1 MMSASKNDIIEEV
14 KKYGGYFMAY
24 KVNFKD
30 VETVGLETSPVADS
44 LAGLRANEAR
54 YFWNKYKFEYLTYPA
69 HEKADEVALF
79 EKILLEERNLKFS
92 AKILEVAIY
101 ENDELYW
108 PEFYYEDGMVLNLLY
123 EKVGQEGKKPKRAVG
138 IKLSV
143 GMEIP
148 KELEGKFKFARQRS
162 KLAGEIRGSYFTI
175 KQEWL

>member
-1 MMSASKNDIIEEV
+1 MAV
-14 KKYGGYFMAY
+14 KFQHQFIHLKT
-24 KVNFKD
+24 K
-30 VETVGLETSPVADS
+30 ETSPVADS

>member
-1 MMSASKNDIIEEV
+1 
-14 KKYGGYFMAY
+14 
-24 KVNFKD
+24 
-30 VETVGLETSPVADS
+30 
-44 LAGLRANEAR
+44 
-54 YFWNKYKFEYLTYPA
+54 YLTYPA

>member
-1 MMSASKNDIIEEV
+1 MSASKNDIIEEV

-92 AKILEVAIY
+92 AKIFEVAI
-101 ENDELYW
+101 
-108 PEFYYEDGMVLNLLY
+108 Y

-162 KLAGEIRGSYFTI
+162 KLAGEIRGG
-175 KQEWL
+175 K

>member
-1 MMSASKNDIIEEV
+1 MMSASKNDIMEEV
-14 KKYGGYFMAY
+14 KKCGGYDMAY
-24 KVNFKD
+24 KVNFTD
-30 VETVGLETSPVADS
+30 VEPVSLETSPVAEA

-54 YFWNKYKFEYLTYPA
+54 YFWNKYKFDYLTYPA
-69 HEKADEVALF
+69 HEKAKEVALF

-143 GMEIP
+143 GMEVP

>member
-1 MMSASKNDIIEEV
+1 MSVSKNDIIEEV

-30 VETVGLETSPVADS
+30 VETVGLETSPVADA

-69 HEKADEVALF
+69 HEKAEEVALF

-101 ENDELYW
+101 E
-108 PEFYYEDGMVLNLLY
+108 
-123 EKVGQEGKKPKRAVG
+123 KVGQAGKKPKRAVG

-148 KELEGKFKFARQRS
+148 KELEGEFKFARQRS

>member
-1 MMSASKNDIIEEV
+1 MSASKNDIIEEV

-101 ENDELYW
+101 E
-108 PEFYYEDGMVLNLLY
+108 
-123 EKVGQEGKKPKRAVG
+123 KVGQEGKKPKWAVG